1 MFKNAILSFI
11 ESVAGI
17 GHKSTA
23 YCLVLQPRGK
33 EISCIKK
40 LGPFF
45 CFFFFL
51 LLKLSV
57 GIWVLFG
64 FRMGWRY
71 KTGLLLIAAVV
82 IIWVTSAEV
91 TQVSSLSFKF
101 FKGFESEFMML
112 FLFSIGLSYLQ
123 YKFLSD
129 CLSIS
134 YSYWLPILLSVND
147 L

>member
-1 MFKNAILSFI
+1 
-11 ESVAGI
+11 
-17 GHKSTA
+17 
-23 YCLVLQPRGK
+23 
-33 EISCIKK
+33 
-40 LGPFF
+40 
-45 CFFFFL
+45 
-51 LLKLSV
+51 
-57 GIWVLFG
+57 
-64 FRMGWRY
+64 MGWRY